1 MARHAVNQITWCKM
15 CLRPLMFRDNHVNH
29 KATSN
34 LKEVLMFS
42 FNSILSWSIGTRCL
56 MKDFMR
62 VKVILESG
70 GFISESII
78 WSENFVD
85 SCVLGFD
92 FIDRGLKFRNELH
105 CDLSLTRTRTFDC
118 SHQWKIHSIKLIMIG
133 NNLGTPNI
141 RVNYFKELIWPEHR
155 NEGRDA
161 WLCLDNWL
169 DSHCKWETWPK

>member
-1 MARHAVNQITWCKM
+1 
-15 CLRPLMFRDNHVNH
+15 MFRDNHVNH

-78 WSENFVD
+78 
-85 SCVLGFD
+85 
-92 FIDRGLKFRNELH
+92 
-105 CDLSLTRTRTFDC
+105 
-118 SHQWKIHSIKLIMIG
+118 
-133 NNLGTPNI
+133 
-141 RVNYFKELIWPEHR
+141 
-155 NEGRDA
+155 
-161 WLCLDNWL
+161 
-169 DSHCKWETWPK
+169 